1 MKRTRT
7 GATGRKSTGRASEN
21 NSAASRTR
29 AAPILA
35 VRDLRVRRGDTQIL
49 RGLDWAINR
58 GEHWVILGANG
69 CGKTSLLA
77 ALTGY
82 LSPTAGEIH
91 VLGSTYGRTDWR
103 ELRKHVGFVSN
114 ALTRGI
120 EPDEPALH
128 VVASGPDA
136 MLNLWHPP
144 RGSLRTRSLAL
155 LRAWG
160 AGGLADRPW
169 GVMSQGERQRALIA
183 RALLGRPPLLLLDE
197 PAVGLDPVAREHLLA
212 LIQRETQR
220 PRGPSLALITHHV
233 EEITPGFTHVLML
246 RRGQVVASGRIH
258 DVLTARHLSATF
270 GTPVRLRRGRDGRWS
285 LTVKT

>member
-1 MKRTRT
+1 MS
-7 GATGRKSTGRASEN
+7 ARARE
-21 NSAASRTR
+21 
-29 AAPILA
+29 ILD
-35 VRDLRVRRGDTQIL
+35 VRGLRIRRGDTQIL
-49 RGLDWAINR
+49 RGLDWRVAR

-69 CGKTSLLA
+69 CGKTSLLS

-82 LSPTAGEIH
+82 LSPTAGAVT

-144 RGSLRTRSLAL
+144 RGARRTRALTL

-160 AGGLADRPW
+160 AGALAERPW
-169 GVMSQGERQRALIA
+169 GVLSQGERQRALIA

-197 PAVGLDPVAREHLLA
+197 PAAGLDPVAREHLLA
-212 LIQRETQR
+212 LVQLETQR
-220 PRGPSLALITHHV
+220 HRGPSLVLITHHV
-233 EEITPGFTHVLML
+233 EEIMPGFTHVLML
-246 RRGQVVASGRIH
+246 RRGEVVAAGPIATT
-258 DVLTARHLSATF
+258 LTPRNLAATF
-270 GTPVRLRRGRDGRWS
+270 AAPIRLRRGRDGRWTLS
-285 LTVKT
+285 LRSFAE

>member
-1 MKRTRT
+1 MKEKERR
-7 GATGRKSTGRASEN
+7 SD
-21 NSAASRTR
+21 AA
-29 AAPILA
+29 ILH
-35 VRDLRVRRGDTQIL
+35 VRGLRIRRGDTQIL
-49 RGLDWAINR
+49 RGLDWTVRR

-82 LSPTAGEIH
+82 LSPTAGEVT

-103 ELRKHVGFVSN
+103 ELRKQVGFVSN

-144 RGSLRTRSLAL
+144 RGGLRARALAL

-160 AGGLADRPW
+160 AGALAERPW

-197 PAVGLDPVAREHLLA
+197 PAAGLDPVAREHLLG

-220 PRGPSLALITHHV
+220 TRGPALVLITHHV
-233 EEITPGFTHVLML
+233 EEIMPGFTHVLML
-246 RRGQVVASGRIH
+246 QRGEVVASGPLAAT
-258 DVLTARHLSATF
+258 LTQRNLAATF
-270 GTPVRLRRGRDGRWS
+270 DAPVRLRRGRDGRWTLS
-285 LTVKT
+285 VRSRAEPSEPHESRLSKS

>member
-1 MKRTRT
+1 M
-7 GATGRKSTGRASEN
+7 
-21 NSAASRTR
+21 SAHARE
-29 AAPILA
+29 ILT
-35 VRDLRVRRGDTQIL
+35 VRDLRIRRGDTPIV
-49 RGLDWAINR
+49 RGLDWTVTR

-82 LSPTAGEIH
+82 LGPTAGEIT

-128 VVASGPDA
+128 VVASGPEA

-144 RGSLRTRSLAL
+144 RGARRTRALAL

-160 AGGLADRPW
+160 VGALADRPW
-169 GVMSQGERQRALIA
+169 GVLSQGERQRALIA
-183 RALLGRPPLLLLDE
+183 RALLGKPPLLLLDE
-197 PAVGLDPVAREHLLA
+197 PAAGLDPVAREYLLA
-212 LIQRETQR
+212 LVQRETQR
-220 PRGPSLALITHHV
+220 ARGPALVLITHHV
-233 EEITPGFTHVLML
+233 EEIMPGFTHVLML
-246 RRGQVVASGRIH
+246 RRGRIVAAGPIATM
-258 DVLTARHLSATF
+258 LTQSNLAKTF
-270 GTPVRLRRGRDGRWS
+270 DAPVRLRRGRVGRWS
-285 LTVKT
+285 LSVSARSAGVEPQRHRVTEKTAMAT

>member
-1 MKRTRT
+1 MKREAG
-7 GATGRKSTGRASEN
+7 GAARQPRATST
-21 NSAASRTR
+21 
-29 AAPILA
+29 ILA
-35 VRDLRVRRGDTQIL
+35 VRGLRVRRGDTHIL
-49 RGLDWAINR
+49 RGIDWSVAR

-82 LSPTAGEIH
+82 LSPTAGDVT

-128 VVASGPDA
+128 VVASGPEA

-144 RGSLRTRSLAL
+144 GGTLRARALAL

-160 AGGLADRPW
+160 AAAVADRAW
-169 GVMSQGERQRALIA
+169 GVLSQGERQRALVA

-197 PAVGLDPVAREHLLA
+197 PAAGLDPIAREHLLG
-212 LIQRETQR
+212 LVQRETLR
-220 PRGPSLALITHHV
+220 PRGPSLVLITHHV
-233 EEITPGFTHVLML
+233 EEIMPGFTHVLML

-258 DVLTARHLSATF
+258 DVLNARNLSATF
-270 GTPVRLRRGRDGRWS
+270 DTPVRLRRSRDGRWALS
-285 LTVKT
+285 LRPIR